1 MSLSLGSLAMSRG
14 RPSQGLGLR
23 VAGLFYIG
31 VMVVLPMLAMIYQAA
46 LPGPRAFWAAVFDP
60 VALHALKLTFVTA
73 FIMVAVNVVT
83 GTATAWVLVRHN
95 FPGRSLVD
103 ALVDLPFAVP
113 TVVTGVMLVTL
124 YGPSSVL
131 GTILGRAGWKVVYDQ
146 PGIILALLF
155 VTYPFVIRSVQP
167 VLIELDRAEEEAAA
181 TLGAGSFMT
190 FWRVTLPSLR
200 PSILTGAGL
209 SFSRALGEFG
219 SVVMVA
225 GNQPM
230 LTKTAPIYVFGEV
243 EGGNQHGALAVSVVL
258 LACSLLILVGL
269 NALQRRGESR
279 DGD

>member
-1 MSLSLGSLAMSRG
+1 MSFGSLMAQRSR
-14 RPSQGLGLR
+14 RPSQGLALR
-23 VAGLFYIG
+23 AMGLFYIG
-31 VMVVLPMLAMIYQAA
+31 AMVILPMVAMVYQAA
-46 LPGPRAFWAAVFDP
+46 QPGPRAFWEAVVDP
-60 VALHALKLTFVTA
+60 YALHALKLTFVTA

-83 GTATAWVLVRHN
+83 GTATAWVLVRYE
-95 FPGRSLVD
+95 FPGRTLIN

-113 TVVTGVMLVTL
+113 TVVTGVMLVAL

-131 GTILGRAGWKVVYDQ
+131 GTILGQAGWKVVYDQ

-167 VLIELDRAEEEAAA
+167 VLLELDRAEEEAAA
-181 TLGAGSFMT
+181 TLGAGALTT
-190 FWRVTLPSLR
+190 FWSVTLPSLR
-200 PSILTGAGL
+200 PSILTGAAL

-243 EGGNQHGALAVSVVL
+243 ESGNRHGALAVSVVL

>member
-1 MSLSLGSLAMSRG
+1 MSFGSLMAQRNS
-14 RPSQGLGLR
+14 RPSQGLTIR
-23 VAGLFYIG
+23 AMGLFYIG
-31 VMVVLPMLAMIYQAA
+31 VMVVLPMLVMTYQAA
-46 LPGPRAFWAAVFDP
+46 RPGPRAFWEAVTDP
-60 VALHALKLTFVTA
+60 YALHALKLTFVTA

-83 GTATAWVLVRHN
+83 GTATAWVLVRYE
-95 FPGRSLVD
+95 FPGRTLVN

-113 TVVTGVMLVTL
+113 TVVTGVMLVAL

-131 GTILGRAGWKVVYDQ
+131 GAIIGEAGWKVVYDQ

-167 VLIELDRAEEEAAA
+167 VLLELDRAEEEAAA
-181 TLGAGSFMT
+181 TLGAGAFMT

-200 PSILTGAGL
+200 PSILTGAAL

-225 GNQPM
+225 GNQPL
-230 LTKTAPIYVFGEV
+230 LTKTAPIYIFGEV
-243 EGGNQHGALAVSVVL
+243 ESGNRHGALAVSAVL

-269 NALQRRGESR
+269 NALQRRGGTH
-279 DGD
+279 DGE